1 MFLIDIGIYRL
12 YNAGMDFILFEEVGG
27 MTLIRSP
34 LSIDLIRQEYTAP
47 ESGENKL
54 LVSLFLRPSQKRII
68 DGLAEQTGK
77 GKAEVLR
84 TIIDEWCATQLERA
98 EEGG

>member
-1 MFLIDIGIYRL
+1 
-12 YNAGMDFILFEEVGG
+12 

-34 LSIDLIRQEYTAP
+34 LSIDLIQSEYEAP
-47 ESGENKL
+47 ENGENKL

-68 DGLAEQTGK
+68 DGLAAQTGK

-84 TIIDEWCATQLERA
+84 AIIDEWCAAQLDRA
-98 EEGG
+98 KEGG

>member
-1 MFLIDIGIYRL
+1 MDLIVE
-12 YNAGMDFILFEEVGG
+12 EEVSG

-34 LSIDLIRQEYTAP
+34 LSIDLIRAEYETP

-68 DGLAEQTGK
+68 DGLAVQTGR

-84 TIIDEWCATQLERA
+84 TIIDEWCEAQLQAGES
-98 EEGG
+98 G